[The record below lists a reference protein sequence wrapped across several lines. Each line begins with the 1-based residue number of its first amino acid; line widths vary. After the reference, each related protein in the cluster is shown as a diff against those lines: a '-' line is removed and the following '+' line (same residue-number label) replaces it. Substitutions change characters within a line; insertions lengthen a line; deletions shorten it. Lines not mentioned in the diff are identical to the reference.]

1 MGVGSYQL
9 AIETIERLMPYY
21 QELKQPHNVHK
32 SCRDIVIIHMC
43 SKGPADAEQAWYQF
57 ATYASSC
64 LLSSRSSIVALTPRC
79 SEHQNFGRSSEGL
92 FCTKLLDLVKYGTQE
107 ELAKCIEYE
116 MCSIRIPE
124 VARLLHRLQP
134 LGLTRPSDDLF
145 GSAPAFGDGPA
156 APDDDDDD
164 PAVVADEEDDG
175 C

>member
-64 LLSSRSSIVALTPRC
+64 LVSSCDRGTDTSMQRASEKKRLEEFRSLVSLAPRLSASCSAAVPRSRSLRTVALWSSVLGKPQISSVSIKCRIRRSSRAMR
-79 SEHQNFGRSSEGL
+79 
-92 FCTKLLDLVKYGTQE
+92 
-107 ELAKCIEYE
+107 
-116 MCSIRIPE
+116 
-124 VARLLHRLQP
+124 
-134 LGLTRPSDDLF
+134 
-145 GSAPAFGDGPA
+145 
-156 APDDDDDD
+156 
-164 PAVVADEEDDG
+164 
-175 C
+175 